1 MSRLPALLLAALA
14 VLPGRAFASIAK
26 ASLHVEPSAV
36 KAGEPFWAAVKLSMP
51 PHWHV
56 YWKNAGDSGL
66 PPTLKWTLPEGFK
79 AGPLQFAAPK
89 LIRVGTL
96 ANYGYDHEAVFLV
109 RIEPSPVDAPH
120 VPLVVEA
127 GWLVCQEECV
137 PEKATLHLEVPTT
150 PEEPHP
156 GHDAAL
162 FAAARAK
169 LPRSASEAGFT
180 ASIGSQSATSAELRV
195 AAPPGVELAGAKALF
210 FPTDGDLLEHAAP
223 QPQRLDGAVLTL
235 ALQRSAIKPGP
246 LAKLGGVLVLEQT
259 GSPDVALELTAT
271 AAPAAADSTSSGA
284 TGAATAASGGSP
296 SLLVAIGLAFLGGL
310 LLNLMPCVLPV
321 LALKALGFARAAHGD
336 PRSARRQALWFAFG
350 VLASF
355 WALAAVLLALRSGG
369 AQLGWG
375 FQLQSPRLVAG
386 LALLFF
392 ALGLSFLGAVEFGTS
407 FASAAGGAQLEQAQR
422 GGAFGSFASGV
433 LATAVAT
440 PCTAP
445 FMGSALGFALVSP
458 APHAI
463 AVFTALGAGMALP
476 YLALSASPKVAKVV
490 PRPGPWMEVLKQLLA
505 FPLFATALWLLWVL
519 SLQAGADR
527 VLAALAAM
535 VLVGFGLW
543 LLRTAGGPLAPTWRR
558 RLATAAAV
566 AIALFAL
573 MIGSGPSSPDAGGA
587 GAGNPAGTTASS
599 APAHRSQPGGLDWV
613 DYSPERLA
621 KLRAE
626 GKPVYLDFTAA
637 WCITC
642 QVNKRV
648 VFSSAAVVADFAR
661 RGVTAMRADWT
672 NRDDVISR
680 ALAEHGRSGVPLNLV
695 YGGAAPPE
703 VLPTVLTPSVVLEAL
718 QRHAVATRQ
727 Q

>member
-1 MSRLPALLLAALA
+1 MTRLPALLLAVLA
-14 VLPGRAFASIAK
+14 AGPGRAFASIAK

-36 KAGEPFWAAVKLSMP
+36 KAGEPFLAAVKLALP

-66 PPTLKWTLPEGFK
+66 PPTLKWTLPEGFR

-109 RIEPSPVDAPH
+109 RIEPSSVDAPH

-162 FAAARAK
+162 FAAARAR

-180 ASIGSQSATSAELRV
+180 ASIGSQSAASAELRV
-195 AAPPGVELAGAKALF
+195 TAPAGISLAGARAAF
-210 FPTDGDLLEHAAP
+210 FPVEGDLLEHAAP
-223 QPQRLDGAVLTL
+223 QPQKLDGPQLTL
-235 ALQRSAIKPGP
+235 TLPRSAIKPGA
-246 LAKLGGVLVLEQT
+246 LSRLEGVLVLEQA
-259 GSPDVALELTAT
+259 GSPEVALELTA
-271 AAPAAADSTSSGA
+271 APAVAGAASIASA
-284 TGAATAASGGSP
+284 TGAAAAASGSSP
-296 SLLVAIGLAFLGGL
+296 SLLVAIGFAFLGGL

-392 ALGLSFLGAVEFGTS
+392 ALGLSFLGAVEIGTS
-407 FASAAGGAQLEQAQR
+407 LASAAGGAQLEQAQR

-476 YLALSASPKVAKVV
+476 YLALSASPKFAKVV
-490 PRPGPWMEVLKQLLA
+490 PKPGPWMEVLKQLLA

-519 SLQAGADR
+519 SLQAGSDR

-558 RLATAAAV
+558 RMATAAAV

-573 MIGSGPSSPDAGGA
+573 LVGGGA
-587 GAGNPAGTTASS
+587 GTSDAGSANPGATTAST
-599 APAHRSQPGGLDWV
+599 APEHRSRPGGLEWV

-621 KLRAE
+621 KLRTE

-648 VFSSAAVVADFAR
+648 VFSSAEVVTDFAR

-672 NRDDVISR
+672 NRDDTISR

-695 YGGAAPPE
+695 YGGDGPPE

>member
-1 MSRLPALLLAALA
+1 MSRSLALRLPVLLLALLGA
-14 VLPGRAFASIAK
+14 LPGRASASIAK

-36 KAGEPFWAAVKLSMP
+36 KPGEPFWAALKLAMP

-66 PPTLKWTLPEGFK
+66 PPTLQWTLPDGYK
-79 AGPLQFAAPK
+79 AGPLQFGVPK
-89 LIRVGTL
+89 LIRVGAL
-96 ANYGYDHEAVFLV
+96 ANYGYEHEAVFLV
-109 RIEPSPVDAPH
+109 RLEPSAAELPA
-120 VPLVVEA
+120 VPLVAEA

-137 PEKATLHLEVPTT
+137 PEKATLKLEVPTT

-169 LPRSASEAGFT
+169 LPRSAAEAGFA
-180 ASIGSQSATSAELRV
+180 ASLGAQSATSTELRV
-195 AAPPGVELAGAKALF
+195 QAPAGISLSGAKATF
-210 FPTDGDLLEHAAP
+210 FPADGELIEHAAH
-223 QPQRLDGAVLTL
+223 QIEKLDGDVLSLSLT
-235 ALQRSAIKPGP
+235 RSAIKAGP
-246 LAKLGGVLVLEQT
+246 LAKLDGVLVLEQPA
-259 GSPDVALELTAT
+259 SADVALELS
-271 AAPAAADSTSSGA
+271 AAPAAAASTPAAAGA
-284 TGAATAASGGSP
+284 P
-296 SLLVAIGLAFLGGL
+296 SLLLAIGLAFLGGL

-321 LALKALGFARAAHGD
+321 LALKALGFARNAHGD
-336 PRSARRQALWFAFG
+336 PRSARRQALWFALG
-350 VLASF
+350 VLCSF
-355 WALAAVLLALRSGG
+355 WALAAVLLILRSGG

-407 FASAAGGAQLEQAQR
+407 LASAAGSAQLEQAQR

-476 YLALSASPKVAKVV
+476 YLALSASPKVAKLV
-490 PRPGPWMEVLKQLLA
+490 PRPGPWMDVLKQLLA

-519 SLQAGADR
+519 SLQTGPDR

-543 LLRTAGGPLAPTWRR
+543 LFRTAGGPLAPTWRR
-558 RLATAAAV
+558 RLATAAV
-566 AIALFAL
+566 TVVSLFAL
-573 MIGSGPSSPDAGGA
+573 LIGGVIGSAPEGSPGA
-587 GAGNPAGTTASS
+587 PGAS
-599 APAHRSQPGGLDWV
+599 AHRSSPGGLDWV

-648 VFSSAAVVADFAR
+648 VFSSAEVVADFAR

-672 NRDDVISR
+672 NRDDAISR

-695 YGGAAPPE
+695 YGGAGPPE
-703 VLPTVLTPSVVLEAL
+703 VLPTVLTPAVVLEAL
-718 QRHAVATRQ
+718 QRHAAATRQ
-727 Q
+727 P